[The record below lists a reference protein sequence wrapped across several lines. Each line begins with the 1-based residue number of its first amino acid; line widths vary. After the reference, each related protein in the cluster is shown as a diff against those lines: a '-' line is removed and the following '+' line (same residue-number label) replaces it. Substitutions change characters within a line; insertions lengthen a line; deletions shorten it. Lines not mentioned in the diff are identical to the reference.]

1 MYRNSAIY
9 IIVSLIS
16 VFSNFALLP
25 FFTKYLNLQ
34 DYGVVALFIMYG
46 GLSSSLFSFGMGQ
59 ALNKFY
65 FKYNFTDFKLIYS
78 SVYFLLVFI
87 FIALCLLIFIFDNKI
102 SIVFFTDINEKYI
115 LTISIVNGCI
125 LFLSTINKELIVNQK
140 KPIIYSYLVLMQIVT
155 NITTSV
161 VLVYFFNLTYMG
173 LIFGIFLSNILT
185 LTVSIL
191 LNFKYFTF
199 QISKKRLIETLNFS
213 YPETPNIMI
222 GLLFKSFDKIM
233 LSNLKGSQSVGAYD
247 IGQRFSSLIKILQDS
262 IVYAWNPYFM
272 EMAETKSSVA
282 LDKLKKFFQEINILF
297 GILSVSLSFFAYELL
312 LILTTPEFHSIKY
325 LIPFL
330 VIISYVQILSF
341 IYTNQ
346 ILFAGKLI
354 YNLPI
359 SILSLSLN
367 IILNIIMI
375 PLYGVVGAVVATMIS
390 KLFNSSIS
398 LYFGNKAY
406 PLNINL
412 KRNLI
417 IIICFTLLIFII
429 YPLMYY
435 VESIMTLFFIKLSII
450 LTICTITIYYDY
462 INPKKIIFNIL
473 FKH

>member
-9 IIVSLIS
+9 IIVSFIS

-46 GLSSSLFSFGMGQ
+46 ALSSSLFSFGMGQ

-65 FKYNFTDFKLIYS
+65 FKYHITDFKLIYS
-78 SVYFLLVFI
+78 SVYYLLVFI
-87 FIALCLLIFIFDNKI
+87 FIVLCLLTLIFENKI
-102 SIVFFTDINEKYI
+102 SNFFFTDINENYI
-115 LTISIVNGCI
+115 LTLSILNGCI
-125 LFLSTINKELIVNQK
+125 LFLSTTNKELIVNQK
-140 KPIIYSYLVLMQIVT
+140 KPIIYSYLVLIQIVT

-161 VLVYFFNLTYMG
+161 ILVYYFNFTYMG
-173 LIFGIFLSNILT
+173 LIFGIFFSNILS
-185 LTVSIL
+185 LIVSTS
-191 LNFKYFTF
+191 LNYKHFTF

-233 LSNLKGSQSVGAYD
+233 LSSIKGSQSVGAYD

-272 EMAETKSSVA
+272 EMAETKSSAA
-282 LDKLKKFFQEINILF
+282 LNKLKKFFQEINILF
-297 GILSVSLSFFAYELL
+297 GILSLALSFFAYELL
-312 LILTTPEFHSIKY
+312 IILTTPEFHSIKY
-325 LIPFL
+325 LIPLL

-341 IYTNQ
+341 VYTNQ

-367 IILNIIMI
+367 IILNVIMI

-390 KLFNSSIS
+390 KLFNSGIS
-398 LYFGNKAY
+398 VYFGNKAF
-406 PLNINL
+406 PLDISLKQNL
-412 KRNLI
+412 VI
-417 IIICFTLLIFII
+417 IISFTILIFTI

-435 VESIMTLFFIKLSII
+435 VENIISLFIIKLLIV
-450 LTICTITIYYDY
+450 LTICIFAIYYNY
-462 INPKKIIFNIL
+462 LNPKNIILNIL
-473 FKH
+473 SRS